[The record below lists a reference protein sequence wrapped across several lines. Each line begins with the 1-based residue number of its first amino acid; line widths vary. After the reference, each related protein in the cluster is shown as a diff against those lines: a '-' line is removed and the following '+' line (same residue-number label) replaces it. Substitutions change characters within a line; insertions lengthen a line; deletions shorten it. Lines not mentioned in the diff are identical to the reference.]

1 MADLTAEQLVA
12 LVERDYFGNVDA
24 KNLDGVLAALAP
36 EARLTV
42 QTAFVTHEGRDTGI
56 RRMLTD
62 FFAAFSEGW
71 HGDFAHVVDV
81 PNQRVASRF
90 DVRLVDPAG
99 KAATASN
106 ANFFQMHDGLI
117 AEIFVYM
124 SIENVLK

>member
-1 MADLTAEQLVA
+1 MKTLTEGQLIE

-24 KNLDGVLAALAP
+24 KDLEGVLSVLAP
-36 EARLTV
+36 DARLTV
-42 QTAFVTHEGRDTGI
+42 KTAAVIHEGRDTGI

-62 FFAAFSEGW
+62 FLAAFREGW

-81 PNQRVASRF
+81 PNQRIASRF
-90 DVRLVDPAG
+90 DVRLVDHGGAVS
-99 KAATASN
+99 TASN
-106 ANFFQMHDGLI
+106 ANFFQIRDGLI